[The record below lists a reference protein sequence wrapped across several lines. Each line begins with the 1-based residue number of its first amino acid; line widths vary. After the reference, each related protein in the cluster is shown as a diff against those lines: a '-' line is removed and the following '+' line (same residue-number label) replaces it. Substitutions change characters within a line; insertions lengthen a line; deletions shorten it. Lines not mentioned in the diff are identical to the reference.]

1 MAHVAVSRMEGP
13 IPIPPHPQKKREPHV
28 EVIEFSGL
36 HRCRDQEVKVEL
48 LGF

>member
-13 IPIPPHPQKKREPHV
+13 IPIPLHPQKKREPHV
-28 EVIEFSGL
+28 GAIELSGL
-36 HRCRDQEVKVEL
+36 HRCSDQEVKVEH